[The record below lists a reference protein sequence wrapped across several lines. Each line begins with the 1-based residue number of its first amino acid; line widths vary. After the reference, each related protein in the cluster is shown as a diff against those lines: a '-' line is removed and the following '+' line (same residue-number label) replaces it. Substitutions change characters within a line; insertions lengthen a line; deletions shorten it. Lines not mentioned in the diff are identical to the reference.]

1 MSGRVSF
8 ATVRLPDGNVYMA
21 YPVTGR
27 IGKDGR
33 VLYQIY
39 MSNRRVRR
47 KPSEMEPAA

>member
-8 ATVRLPDGNVYMA
+8 DNVRLRDGKGEMA

-47 KPSEMEPAA
+47 KPSEVDAA